1 MLIKLS
7 KDIKIRWYGANKVMM
22 NGRVVVGSQLYFL
35 IGTLCLV
42 IVALAIFWVNFYL
55 SHSNPQHLAWHII
68 AHILLDGSL
77 VASIAMIL
85 VTGFADP
92 GIIPSVQF
100 DRELI
105 PVLSPSTKLLDYHRD
120 PIISHNGY
128 TMRLKYCETCL
139 YLRPLRTTHCRT
151 CNCCVYRFDHHCF
164 WLGTDVGFRNHGYFY
179 IMLLVVTIYVSL
191 LVLCS
196 LVLIGFLVYDCI
208 TVPFRIGFAISF
220 IGEAVILASGIYML
234 YSLGNLISYHV
245 EILTS
250 GLLTKEDL
258 ASNLIE
264 NHPYH
269 HKSFRKNFAA
279 CFEGMRTPSIL
290 HQIINSYKLA
300 IQNKDEIDA
309 LVKAGLTP
317 RIFPDNISAIR
328 TAGQAFEYLI
338 SMSKSQIVN
347 PPSDIKQEF
356 TQRESHEK
364 EELEEEPEEE
374 EEEEDE
380 AEENANDNT
389 NEKKDSRFIR
399 DATMVNVQ
407 RVEEIKRRSIRN
419 IVGSV
424 DTLSNPNTSNMRKA
438 STDKRLSTRGST
450 VIYEQS
456 DDEVPTHRKAIDF
469 ENLQTSNRASE
480 RMSTKLPVLLS
491 VRGSLNKSSHSANN
505 RSSVRG
511 SVVMSQQ
518 LMDRINRLQSK
529 QGKDPCEMNEV
540 VHQSSI
546 SGMLPPLPPPEA
558 SYKPL
563 EKE

>member
-22 NGRVVVGSQLYFL
+22 GGRVVVGSQLCFL
-35 IGTLCLV
+35 IGTICLV
-42 IVALAIFWVNFYL
+42 IAALAIFWVDFYL
-55 SHSNPQHLAWHII
+55 SHSNPQHIAWHVI
-68 AHILLDGSL
+68 AHLLLDGSL
-77 VASIAMIL
+77 IASIVMIL
-85 VTGFADP
+85 VTGLVDP

-105 PVLSPSTKLLDYHRD
+105 PVLSPSTKLLDHHRD

-179 IMLLVVTIYVSL
+179 IMLLVVTIYISL
-191 LVLCS
+191 LILCS
-196 LVLIGFLVYDCI
+196 LVLVGFLVYDFI
-208 TVPFRIGFAISF
+208 TIPFRIGFAISL
-220 IGEAVILASGIYML
+220 IGEAIILASGIYML

-290 HQIINSYKLA
+290 HQIISSYKLA

-309 LVKAGLTP
+309 LVKAGLNP
-317 RIFPDNISAIR
+317 RVFPDSISDIR

-356 TQRESHEK
+356 AQGENDEK
-364 EELEEEPEEE
+364 EEPEEELE

-380 AEENANDNT
+380 EDTKDNPNEERG
-389 NEKKDSRFIR
+389 SRFIR

-424 DTLSNPNTSNMRKA
+424 DTLSNPNTSNMQKA
-438 STDKRLSTRGST
+438 SIDKRLSTRGST

-456 DDEVPTHRKAIDF
+456 DDEVPTRRKVIDL
-469 ENLQTSNRASE
+469 ENLQTSNRVSE
-480 RMSTKLPVLLS
+480 RMSTRLPVLLS

-518 LMDRINRLQSK
+518 LVDRINKLQSK
-529 QGKDPCEMNEV
+529 QGKEPCEMNEV
-540 VHQSSI
+540 AH
-546 SGMLPPLPPPEA
+546 
-558 SYKPL
+558 
-563 EKE
+563 